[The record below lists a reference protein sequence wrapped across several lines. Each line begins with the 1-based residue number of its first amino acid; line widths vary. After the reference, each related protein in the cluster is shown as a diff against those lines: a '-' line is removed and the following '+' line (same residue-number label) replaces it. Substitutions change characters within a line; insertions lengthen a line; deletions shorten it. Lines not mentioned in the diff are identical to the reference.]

1 MSGAE
6 EDPVLEGPRVDST
19 LHPGLRRHD
28 DDARRCILEAPE
40 QVTCMHRAIF
50 ELGQAEADQSVN
62 LAMTCKALLKCCC
75 TARAPERV
83 VVQDCH
89 AFPLILYAQ
98 LNDCVRCVLVVCDGS
113 CEIRIRISLVGQ
125 G

>member
-28 DDARRCILEAPE
+28 DDARGCILKAPE

-62 LAMTCKALLKCCC
+62 LTHDLQSQLEMLLHSWRPTSSRRARLPRVPTHTVC
-75 TARAPERV
+75 TAQRLR
-83 VVQDCH
+83 
-89 AFPLILYAQ
+89 PLRTCRL
-98 LNDCVRCVLVVCDGS
+98 
-113 CEIRIRISLVGQ
+113 
-125 G
+125 